1 METLQILKDKAL
13 HAFKNADKNGKQL
26 LADLF
31 DKKVFEIYVFERIQ
45 SWNDVY
51 EDHGLNPATALPYP
65 IPSNEA
71 QVWLNTV
78 EKIRLLFESL
88 NEGWKPN
95 YDDANE
101 CKYWPAYKKT
111 KGAGFGFS
119 RTITHWAYTITLAGS
134 RLVLKTEALV
144 LHAVKYFDED
154 LKILYTK

>member
-31 DKKVFEIYVFERIQ
+31 DKKVFAIDVFDRIQ
-45 SWNDVY
+45 SWDAVY
-51 EDHGLNPATALPYP
+51 EDHGINPAIALPYP
-65 IPSNEA
+65 IPANEA
-71 QVWLNTV
+71 QAWLNTV
-78 EKIRLLFESL
+78 EKVRLLFESL
-88 NEGWKPN
+88 NDGWKPN
-95 YDDANE
+95 YNDANE
-101 CKYWPAYKKT
+101 GKYWPVYRKI

-119 RTITHWAYTITLAGS
+119 HTYTYCTVTDTHAGS
-134 RLVLKTEALV
+134 RLVLKSESLV